1 MWHRGERPAGDPAW
15 KENGPTALSS
25 SRPARTRLPTSSL
38 RHIHGRENVVR
49 RFREFYAVFSHD
61 FRRVS
66 LVADQQRSE
75 EHTSELQSLM
85 RSSYAVFCLKKKIDT
100 HKYKTTHA
108 LIVYIEPPQQH
119 I

>member
-49 RFREFYAVFSHD
+49 RFREFYSVFSHD
-61 FRRVS
+61 FRRV
-66 LVADQQRSE
+66 LIDAD
-75 EHTSELQSLM
+75 
-85 RSSYAVFCLKKKIDT
+85 
-100 HKYKTTHA
+100 
-108 LIVYIEPPQQH
+108 PQGH
-119 I
+119 LACCRERKGFVWERGLTKGMFRVGH

>member
-1 MWHRGERPAGDPAW
+1 MRHRGERPAGDPAW

-49 RFREFYAVFSHD
+49 RFRELYAVFSHD

-66 LVADQQRSE
+66 LVVDQLGHYASCRHRTE
-75 EHTSELQSLM
+75 EHQYELTSLM
-85 RSSYAVFCLKKKIDT
+85 RIPFAVFCLQK
-100 HKYKTTHA
+100 
-108 LIVYIEPPQQH
+108 
-119 I
+119 